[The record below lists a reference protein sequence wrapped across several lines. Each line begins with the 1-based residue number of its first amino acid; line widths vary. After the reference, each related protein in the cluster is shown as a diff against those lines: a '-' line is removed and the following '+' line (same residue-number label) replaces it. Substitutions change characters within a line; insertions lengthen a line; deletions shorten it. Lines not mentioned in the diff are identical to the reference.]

1 LKGTKVAAQKGRALL
16 LKIDSDGAGS
26 FATVAGLRSK
36 SIALNAAMIDVT
48 NADSPDAWRELIEGG
63 IRTARVQGA
72 GVFKDQAADETVRG
86 LFFAGTIRNWQI
98 VIPDFGTI
106 EGPFHI
112 AGLDYAGEHNGEAT
126 YQLSLESAGA
136 LGFTA
141 A

>member
-1 LKGTKVAAQKGRALL
+1 MAAQKGRALL
-16 LKIDSDGAGS
+16 LKVDSSGSGS

-36 SIALNAAMIDVT
+36 SIALNAATIDVT

-63 IRTARVQGA
+63 IRTARIQGA

-86 LFFAGTIRNWQI
+86 LFFAGTIRDWQV

-106 EGPFHI
+106 QGAFQI
-112 AGLDYAGEHNGEAT
+112 SGLDYAGEYNGEAT
-126 YQLSLESAGA
+126 YTLTLESAGA
-136 LGFTA
+136 LSFTA